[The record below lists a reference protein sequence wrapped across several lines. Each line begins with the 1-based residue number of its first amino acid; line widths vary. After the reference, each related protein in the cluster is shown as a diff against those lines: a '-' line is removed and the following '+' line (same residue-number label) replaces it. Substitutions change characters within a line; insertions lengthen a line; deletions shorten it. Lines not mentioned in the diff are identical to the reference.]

1 LGLFGYPNRLGIS
14 FDPYFCFPFNHRIAD
29 DERMRRFFRWFM
41 PSFTAGLVLA
51 FGNIFGTVFRQ
62 NIEVLAEEY
71 GAHAYLL
78 EGWRIITDL
87 GLESWLLYGI
97 FFSSGASVALWVDY
111 WLRRWSERQAIEA
124 GAELLNA
131 RALVGWD
138 TEGNLLPVSN
148 MDNAHHVYAQPWL
161 DRVMIMIG
169 FTAPIMEGHI
179 QVASNIKGLKWKECA
194 MSDRH
199 AVIGAEG
206 NLKGGIIHVEVVPPL
221 AASGRR
227 QQEGLWQDAIHF
239 DDMSYFQQGAV

>member
-1 LGLFGYPNRLGIS
+1 M
-14 FDPYFCFPFNHRIAD
+14 AD

-41 PSFTAGLVLA
+41 PVFTTGLVLA
-51 FGNIFGTVFRQ
+51 FGIVFGTVLRQ

-71 GAHAYLL
+71 GVHAYLL
-78 EGWRIITDL
+78 GGWRMIADL

-111 WLRRWSERQAIEA
+111 WLRRWSERRGIEA
-124 GAELLNA
+124 GAKLLNA

-138 TEGNLLPVSN
+138 KEGNLLPVSS

-161 DRVMIMIG
+161 DRVVIMIG
-169 FTAPIMEGHI
+169 FTAPITEGHI
-179 QVASNIKGLKWKECA
+179 QVASNIKGLRWKECA

-206 NLKGGIIHVEVVPPL
+206 NLKGGIIHVEIVPPS
-221 AASGRR
+221 AASSRR
-227 QQEGLWQDAIHF
+227 QQEGLWQDAIYF
-239 DDMSYFQQGAV
+239 DDMRCFQKNIVIAEN